1 MRRHRVEI
9 YFVMYLSSIIAFLVA
24 ASDRDKVIHEL
35 STQNTR
41 IINTFLGSPPVQKES
56 DTLYWYVDAI
66 DKSGRVRFSVLPLKT
81 QVRVYDLEQDDDAS
95 LKIGSVRKGFTNTS
109 EGKITILDPI
119 RDERTKTMTF
129 PVEMRFRW
137 TGTYTVSFNLE
148 TNRIHA
154 LGNGK
159 LKYHNFTFDSSLI
172 PFSRRWEFEH
182 DTLAYVIMVQD
193 TSVPNA
199 PPVEQIGINVAR
211 SEVVSVP
218 GYEEENEIFVNL
230 PRLSPVMRV
239 LAGPGRI
246 EKRRGRKGE
255 TRYFWVGRV
264 GNEPEQV
271 KVEARVNRGAGGRD
285 IAQAGFRI
293 QPSSAVLQ
301 KPLPYAAFYGEK
313 FVADIQ
319 VEGLSNVNQ
328 YSWEVFLDNKRE
340 AAGSGPIVQCNVPGT
355 SDAKT
360 LRVEARYGGKSYP
373 YRLTKTGGQ
382 KMSTFIFDIQRPP
395 VHIFFNPPE
404 EVSSTHT
411 FMFYAYRYGANRREN
426 RKPLQG
432 LSEVRVEVEDEYGTV
447 RPIELYSLP
456 DGKYEFVFERPDRF
470 SNDPEPVIITVR
482 AGGRSIQRQV
492 YVYKND

>member
-35 STQNTR
+35 STQNSR

-56 DTLYWYVDAI
+56 DTLYWYVDAV
-66 DKSGRVRFSVLPLKT
+66 DKSGRVRFFVPPLKT
-81 QVRVYDLEQDDDAS
+81 QVRIYDLEQDDDAS
-95 LKIGSVRKGFTNTS
+95 LNLTSVRKGFTPTNEAEIIVTDTLRDPRTR
-109 EGKITILDPI
+109 TI
-119 RDERTKTMTF
+119 TF
-129 PVEMRFRW
+129 PVEMRFHW
-137 TGTYTVSFNLE
+137 VGTYSVEFNLE
-148 TNRIHA
+148 TKRIHP

-182 DTLAYVIMVQD
+182 DTLTYVVMVQD

-211 SEVVSVP
+211 SEVVSVS

-230 PRLSPVMRV
+230 PNLTPVMRV
-239 LAGPGRI
+239 LSGPGRI
-246 EKRRGRKGE
+246 IERRGGDGTSRF
-255 TRYFWVGRV
+255 FWVGQV
-264 GNEPEQV
+264 GNEPQQV

-285 IAQAGFRI
+285 IAQAEFRL
-293 QPSSAVLQ
+293 QPSSAVLR

-313 FVADIQ
+313 FIADIQ
-319 VEGLSNVNQ
+319 VEGLSDIKQ
-328 YSWEVFLDNKRE
+328 YSWEVFLNDTRV
-340 AAGSGPIVQCNVPGT
+340 AAGSGPVVQCNVPRNTAAT
-355 SDAKT
+355 S
-360 LRVEARYGGKSYP
+360 LRVVARYKGKSYP
-373 YRLTKTGGQ
+373 YRTKRDGGQ
-382 KMSTFIFDIQRPP
+382 KMSTFTFAIEKPP
-395 VHIFFNPPE
+395 VHIFFSPPE

-432 LSEVRVEVEDEYGTV
+432 LSEVRVEVEDEYGDV
-447 RPIELYSLP
+447 RPVELYSLP

-470 SNDPEPVIITVR
+470 SNNPEPVIITVR
-482 AGGRSIQRQV
+482 AGGTSVQRQI